1 VKTKKLIQW
10 FTRAMRRR
18 RLGGWLVAEGP
29 DHKQGRLQTRQRR
42 CVRHKSGSFRAH
54 RLSKA
59 ITGARAGKG
68 GVLQWHA
75 PFESAADRPHPMVAR
90 RGILRARTCITR
102 FIGARAW
109 GDVRDQAMR
118 AHTLTVG
125 RGPPAAGR
133 ERTAEQDDVQH
144 DTRLQT
150 SAFLPSYVRLLE
162 MTSGAAAA
170 ESASSQGGVSSAA
183 QSSLQTLE
191 RHLRGCEGKRGQT
204 LASCK
209 GPWWSLPRV
218 NTCQLRHAR
227 FGAHTAQVVCFLG
240 LMDILLR
247 V

>member
-1 VKTKKLIQW
+1 VRDREKATCCSG
-10 FTRAMRRR
+10 A
-18 RLGGWLVAEGP
+18 RLLKALRIARIPWSLEGVFCARG
-29 DHKQGRLQTRQRR
+29 HASQGSLAPALEATPGTRQCGHTRWQWGEARLRR
-42 CVRHKSGSFRAH
+42 A
-54 RLSKA
+54 
-59 ITGARAGKG
+59 ARAPQNRMTYSMTPA
-68 GVLQWHA
+68 LQ
-75 PFESAADRPHPMVAR
+75 
-90 RGILRARTCITR
+90 I
-102 FIGARAW
+102 
-109 GDVRDQAMR
+109 
-118 AHTLTVG
+118 
-125 RGPPAAGR
+125 
-133 ERTAEQDDVQH
+133 
-144 DTRLQT
+144 